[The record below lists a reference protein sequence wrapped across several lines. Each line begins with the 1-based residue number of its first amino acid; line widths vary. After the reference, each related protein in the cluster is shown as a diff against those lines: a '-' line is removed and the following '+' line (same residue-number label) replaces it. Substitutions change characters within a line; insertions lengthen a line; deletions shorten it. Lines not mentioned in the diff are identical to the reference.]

1 MKILELFLQFLK
13 IGAFAFGGAYGAIP
27 LIRETVLSLGWMDEA
42 QLMNLL
48 GISESTPGPIMVN
61 TATVTGFDQAG
72 IPGALIATLGVVLP
86 SFLVML
92 FIPRLQKK
100 WAGHKVIRMAML
112 GIQPCLAG
120 VIAAT
125 GIHLLIQVVSPA
137 GQNAFDWKILLVT
150 AALAAVSLLF
160 RKYRK
165 KSIPPILL
173 IIVSAVMGMLVLS
186 EADGWVEAVY
196 RGQTGYCKADFIT
209 EQKEADPALLT
220 YRVIRKGDRGKE
232 VLAIKQR
239 LQELGYIRQSSK
251 LTEDYN
257 DTTVQRVKLFQKQ
270 MGLKEDGIASPEV
283 QACLFS
289 NRAPSCTQ
297 SLPKA
302 RSRVASG
309 SDDSKR
315 EICGC
320 CMGEGCECCG
330 FRGWVYSF

>member
-1 MKILELFLQFLK
+1 MKQLLCLLSAILYLFCVSPQCFGEEAAGTVGKVTTNNGPLK
-13 IGAFAFGGAYGAIP
+13 IREKPSRQGRVLAEIP
-27 LIRETVLSLGWMDEA
+27 DETY
-42 QLMNLL
+42 
-48 GISESTPGPIMVN
+48 I
-61 TATVTGFDQAG
+61 
-72 IPGALIATLGVVLP
+72 
-86 SFLVML
+86 
-92 FIPRLQKK
+92 
-100 WAGHKVIRMAML
+100 
-112 GIQPCLAG
+112 
-120 VIAAT
+120 
-125 GIHLLIQVVSPA
+125 
-137 GQNAFDWKILLVT
+137 
-150 AALAAVSLLF
+150 
-160 RKYRK
+160 
-165 KSIPPILL
+165 
-173 IIVSAVMGMLVLS
+173 LVLS

-209 EQKEADPALLT
+209 VQKEADPALLT
-220 YRVIRKGDRGKE
+220 YRVIRKGDRGEE

-270 MGLKEDGIASPEV
+270 MGMKEDGIASPEV

-289 NRAPSCTQ
+289 DRALSCTQ

-330 FRGWVYSF
+330 FRGWVYGF